1 MLRLILSLLICLS
14 LISCSSIKN
23 FTNSFGDEDNATPP
37 TPLTNFPQ
45 TLVINE
51 LWSKDV
57 GDGSD
62 KKYLKL
68 APEIRSAQVFIA
80 ENGGDIFS
88 LDSSSGAQTWD
99 IDTDQPISGGPTAI
113 EGRVF
118 VGTQE
123 GEVIAFDSESA
134 EQLWKARVSSEILSK
149 PAVEDGVV
157 VVRTIDSKLF
167 GLDEATGERLWVY
180 DHKVP
185 TLTLRG
191 TGNPLID
198 SGLVFNGFDGGK
210 LVALELI
217 TGKTIWEARIA
228 RAKGGNELDRMVDID
243 AELIIDAG
251 TIFVSTFQGNVA
263 AVDANTGQIV
273 WLREI
278 SSYAGLAVSDDYVY
292 VSDEDSNL
300 WALDRFSGDSVWK
313 QEKLFARSVT
323 APAIHNDYVVVG
335 DFEGYLHW
343 FNGETGDM
351 VARTQVN
358 DSRIIATPIVEDE
371 KLYSYAID
379 GTMSVYGIEGT
390 RELTLSEIEKFE
402 EEKRRQLAKQK
413 DISENYEDDSDSDGF
428 SFNQLFDI
436 FKSDDDEE
444 QDEEEKDIDE

>member
-1 MLRLILSLLICLS
+1 MLRLILSVLFCLCLIG
-14 LISCSSIKN
+14 CSSVKN
-23 FTNSFGDEDNATPP
+23 LTSSFGDQDNATPP
-37 TPLTNFPQ
+37 TPLTKFPQ
-45 TLVINE
+45 TLLIDK

-68 APEIRSAQVFIA
+68 SPSIDADRVYIA
-80 ENGGDIFS
+80 ENGGDVFA
-88 LDSSSGAQTWD
+88 LDSNTGTALWD
-99 IDTDQPISGGPTAI
+99 VDTDQPVSGGPAVLD
-113 EGRVF
+113 GRVF

-123 GEVIAFDSESA
+123 GEVIAFDA
-134 EQLWKARVSSEILSK
+134 ETAQELWKARVSSEILSK
-149 PAVEDGVV
+149 PAVGDGVV

-167 GLDEATGERLWVY
+167 GLEESTGRRLWVY

-210 LVALELI
+210 LVALELS
-217 TGKTIWEARIA
+217 TGKPIWEARIA

-251 TIFVSTFQGNVA
+251 TIFVSTYHGNVA
-263 AVDANTGQIV
+263 AVDVNSGQII

-278 SSYAGLAVSDDYVY
+278 SSYAGLAVTDDYVY

-313 QEKLFARSVT
+313 QDKLLARSIT
-323 APAIHNDYVVVG
+323 APAIHDDYVVVG
-335 DFEGYLHW
+335 DLEGYLHW
-343 FNGETGDM
+343 FNSETGEM
-351 VARTQVN
+351 MARAQVN
-358 DSRIIATPIVEDE
+358 DSRIISTPMVEEE

-379 GTMSVYGIEGT
+379 GTMGVYALQGT
-390 RELTLSEIEKFE
+390 RELSLSEIEKFE
-402 EEKRRQLAKQK
+402 AEKRAKLAKQK
-413 DISENYEDDSDSDGF
+413 DVSDSYEDDSDSDGF

-436 FKSDDDEE
+436 FKSDEDEE
-444 QDEEEKDIDE
+444 ASDEE